1 MLRLYPVEAKMRVW
15 WNQYSLEVM
24 QMMMTAKNVE
34 TKMLE
39 ILWKAV
45 G

>member
-1 MLRLYPVEAKMRVW
+1 MRVW
-15 WNQYSLEVM
+15 WNQYSLALEVM
-24 QMMMTAKNVE
+24 QMVMTAKTVE

-39 ILWKAV
+39 ILWKTV